1 VSCYVALGDSISID
15 DYAGGSGCGGASL
28 LARNRDD
35 DFPAWHGHD
44 LADLPFQLLATDG
57 ATSQTLL
64 DHQLPRLERSN
75 VRPSVVTV
83 TIGGNDV
90 LGWYGDTAGALRAA
104 DTAVAKTDEALDGLS
119 HLVAPDARIVLGT
132 VYDPSDGTADAAS
145 VGLPPCLRSSR
156 SSATS
161 TQRCGVWPSSMV
173 WALRRSTTSSSAT
186 ASPPAI
192 PDRLRPGRPTGTS
205 GTATS
210 SSRTPGEPMPC
221 ERASGTPSSN
231 HAALWG
237 SRSRPDIVT
246 CGGRR
251 SAAARHDHGRAPTP
265 PRPDLRLVGWLML
278 LGGASSS

>member
-75 VRPSVVTV
+75 VRPSAVTV

-104 DTAVAKTDEALDGLS
+104 DTAVAKTDEALDRLR

-145 VGLPPCLRSSR
+145 VGLPP
-156 SSATS
+156 
-161 TQRCGVWPSSMV
+161 WPQVVDVLSHLNA
-173 WALRRSTTSSSAT
+173 ALRRLAEHHGAGVAEIHDKFLGHGLTAGNPGQAEARPTDRNLWYCNVIEPNAWGASAVR
-186 ASPPAI
+186 AAFWEALGQQPPAA
-192 PDRLRPGRPTGTS
+192 G
-205 GTATS
+205 
-210 SSRTPGEPMPC
+210 
-221 ERASGTPSSN
+221 
-231 HAALWG
+231 
-237 SRSRPDIVT
+237 
-246 CGGRR
+246 
-251 SAAARHDHGRAPTP
+251 
-265 PRPDLRLVGWLML
+265 
-278 LGGASSS
+278 